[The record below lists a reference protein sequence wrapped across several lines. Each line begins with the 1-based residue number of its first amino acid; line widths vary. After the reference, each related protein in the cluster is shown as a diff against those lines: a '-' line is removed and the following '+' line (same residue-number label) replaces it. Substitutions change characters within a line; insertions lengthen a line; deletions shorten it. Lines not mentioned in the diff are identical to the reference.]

1 MQIKYL
7 DESAMWNASVEN
19 IISSLSLIRETR
31 LPIACQSVGIKEN
44 FTYDQRKGKHTYI
57 EENLGEYDD
66 EIYTID
72 ELIDIQRNIVRKF
85 YPYHGTEQIEEWLY
99 QADESYPIYQDLL
112 NLIING
118 CAQQLNRKCISDI
131 TKQEDKEKI
140 IEIFK
145 NLAEGGSLQEKDL
158 FIKNQDADGNPADLQ
173 YVKSI
178 DIIKNIIGSYNPRKP
193 KKYIELARKFCTSER
208 DQKKLMEVIDS
219 LEEKK
224 LGYIV
229 FCTSEECRKKKK
241 IQLMIKDVV
250 ESDLTIIDDLKDLY
264 MVFAENISE
273 DGLTWGQLFEW
284 WEKRNG
290 KTRQDLIRKLR
301 SVCNEPEKFFFDE
314 YYSLYK
320 DDYYPAILP
329 QVTISYSPI
338 LSKSDLEKLNIV
350 PEHRYTMDFMVIP
363 NKNTKIVIEIDGIE
377 HYSYKNPD
385 NINVASTRLYA
396 EQMKS
401 DRKLKLKGYTIF
413 RFGGYE
419 FKGAFKDEFKDE
431 VKESLKAEMQKIFRN
446 YFKL

>member
-1 MQIKYL
+1 MQ
-7 DESAMWNASVEN
+7 
-19 IISSLSLIRETR
+19 
-31 LPIACQSVGIKEN
+31 KE
-44 FTYDQRKGKHTYI
+44 
-57 EENLGEYDD
+57 
-66 EIYTID
+66 
-72 ELIDIQRNIVRKF
+72 
-85 YPYHGTEQIEEWLY
+85 
-99 QADESYPIYQDLL
+99 
-112 NLIING
+112 
-118 CAQQLNRKCISDI
+118 
-131 TKQEDKEKI
+131 
-140 IEIFK
+140 
-145 NLAEGGSLQEKDL
+145 
-158 FIKNQDADGNPADLQ
+158 
-173 YVKSI
+173 
-178 DIIKNIIGSYNPRKP
+178 
-193 KKYIELARKFCTSER
+193 
-208 DQKKLMEVIDS
+208 
-219 LEEKK
+219 
-224 LGYIV
+224 
-229 FCTSEECRKKKK
+229 KK
-241 IQLMIKDVV
+241 IQLMIQDVV

-413 RFGGYE
+413 RFGGHE
-419 FKGAFKDEFKDE
+419 FKGTFKDEFKDE